1 MILNPIKVE
10 DVGQFRTIVGSMAQ
24 ESGWSEPTWQYTTV
38 EDPGTGMAEQAAV
51 SGADLVMV
59 CGGDGTVREVCAELA
74 GTGIPV
80 GIIPAGT
87 GNLLARNLDIP
98 LYLRSAIDVA
108 LNGQDRA
115 IDLVNGRRRRH
126 RGHPLHGDG
135 RDGLRRRDHGGRQRG
150 HQEADRLGRL
160 RHLRRSSR

>member
-1 MILNPIKVE
+1 MVLNPIKVE
-10 DVGQFRTIVGSMAQ
+10 DVGQFRVDRVRDGRRGRLVGSR
-24 ESGWSEPTWQYTTV
+24 
-38 EDPGTGMAEQAAV
+38 PGTTRPSRTPAPAWPRPPSIA
-51 SGADLVMV
+51 GADLVLV

-80 GIIPAGT
+80 GIVPAGT

-98 LYLRSAIDVA
+98 LYLRAAIDVA

-115 IDLVNGRRRRH
+115 IDLVEVARRRH

-135 RDGLRRRDHGGRQRG
+135 RAWASTPRSWRASTRTSRRGRLVRLR
-150 HQEADRLGRL
+150 ALGR
-160 RHLRRSSR
+160 